1 MWSAWLWYLLLLA
14 AAALFYVL
22 FTGWLGGY
30 LLALV
35 LLLPAASLAV
45 SLPAALSLRFRLS
58 ILPGDDGED
67 GHFLLRLEVQNKLR
81 LPVRRLAFR
90 LQVENL
96 FSGQKGERRRQAAL
110 GCGDWR
116 DGVPF
121 AMKDCGVAQ
130 GRLRFLRAYDCLGLF
145 PIPLKGPAPA
155 RELAWPRPVPPPAG
169 LEELTAGWEEIEA
182 ARGGGPEEYSL
193 RDYQPG
199 DPLRSVHWKIS
210 SKLDRLTVRQPEG
223 GERPEPILLFELWG
237 PIQRLNRLLDQL
249 DACCQSLWDRGIACR
264 LVWAGGSE
272 GRQIFEYRAAGPADW
287 QAFLWQ
293 VCAQPASP
301 KGVEA
306 ALLAAE
312 EGWILE
318 QERTLYL
325 DGLEPKEDGA

>member
-1 MWSAWLWYLLLLA
+1 MLGAWAGYLLLLA

-45 SLPAALSLRFRLS
+45 SLPAALSLRFQLS
-58 ILPGDDGED
+58 IRPGDEEKDGR
-67 GHFLLRLEVQNKLR
+67 FLLELNVRNRLR

-96 FSGQKGERRRQAAL
+96 FSSQRGERRNQTAL

-116 DGVPF
+116 ESVPF

-155 RELAWPRPVPPPAG
+155 RELTWPRPVAPPAG
-169 LEELTAGWEEIEA
+169 LEALAAGLEETERT
-182 ARGGGPEEYSL
+182 RGGGLEEYSL
-193 RDYQPG
+193 RDYQLG

-223 GERPEPILLFELWG
+223 GERSEPILLFELWG
-237 PIQRLNRLLDQL
+237 PMERLNRLLDQL
-249 DACCQSLWDRGIACR
+249 GACCQWLWDRGTPCR
-264 LVWAGGSE
+264 LIWAGGPE
-272 GRQIFEYRAAGPADW
+272 GRQIFEYRVEGPADW
-287 QAFLWQ
+287 QAFLWR
-293 VCAQPASP
+293 VCARPAAPEGLAVS
-301 KGVEA
+301 
-306 ALLAAE
+306 LLAAE
-312 EGWILE
+312 EGWRLE
-318 QERTLYL
+318 EERALYL
-325 DGLEPKEDGA
+325 DGLEPKEDKP